1 MRTIIIGGVAGG
13 MSAATRLRRLDESAE
28 IIVLERSGYVSFAN
42 CGLPYHVGGVIEKRG
57 ALLLQNPGSLKRR
70 FGIDV
75 RVRHEV
81 TAIDPAAREVSVTDL
96 RTGAHSTL
104 RYDALVLS
112 PGGRPVRPPIPGIER
127 ALSLRD
133 IEDTDAMVAAVG
145 PADTAVVVG
154 GGFIGVEMA
163 ENLVHRG
170 LRVTLVE
177 ATDQVMAPLDPEL
190 AALVHT
196 RLREHGVTLV
206 LGASVSAIGADT
218 ATLSDGSVVQAD
230 LVVAA
235 IGVRPE
241 TSLALG
247 AGLELGPRGGILV
260 DDQLRTSD
268 PAIYAVGDAVEKRD
282 ALDDSQALVP
292 LANTANRQGRVV
304 ADIIAGHGGSD
315 RPVLGTAVVGVFGL
329 TVATTGWNEKRLRA
343 AGTPYRAIHTHPAN
357 HAGYYP
363 GAEPISL
370 KLLFDPVSTMI
381 LGAQAVGGAGAEKRI
396 DVIATAMAGGLT
408 APALADLEL
417 AYAPQYSSAKDPV
430 NMLGWVAR
438 NMTEGLVNTV
448 QWHEVAGR
456 VAGGATVVDVRTA
469 PEYAAGH
476 IPGSVNVPVDDLRGR
491 LGDLPDGELLVVC
504 AVGIRGYLAA
514 RTLAQQGRAVAN
526 VDGGYLTWA
535 ASPAADAT
543 RR

>member
-104 RYDALVLS
+104 RYDSLVLS

-206 LGASVSAIGADT
+206 LGASVSAIGGDT

-363 GAEPISL
+363 GAETISL

-491 LGDLPDGELLVVC
+491 LGDLPAGELLVVC